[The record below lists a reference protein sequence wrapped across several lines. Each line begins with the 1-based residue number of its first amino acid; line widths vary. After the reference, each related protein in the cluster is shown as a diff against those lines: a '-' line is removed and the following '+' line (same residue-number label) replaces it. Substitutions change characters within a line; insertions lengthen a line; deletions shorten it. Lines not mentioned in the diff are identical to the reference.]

1 MDLQYLIV
9 IAIILAAV
17 IFAARTLVQ
26 KRHSLASKP
35 GCDNDCGCGN

>member
-17 IFAARTLVQ
+17 IFAAKSLMQ
-26 KRHSLASKP
+26 KRRAFSSEP
-35 GCDNDCGCGN
+35 NCGDDCGCHK